1 MAIINLGQEIPYM
14 NITIFQV
21 LTAIIILIVGLIA
34 AKLITAV
41 FKNRLEKTKLPE
53 LVVEFLARFLSS
65 LLYVMVILLVVSTL
79 GVDVGSVVL
88 GLSAVIGLILGFG
101 LQDTMTNLLSGVWL
115 AALRPIDKGEVVTTN
130 GETGTVDAIG
140 MMATEILSFDNKF
153 ITIPN
158 KLVWGSVIV
167 NYTRMPTRR
176 VDVDVGVSY
185 GTDLDRAIPIAM
197 DTMKKHSLVLG
208 DPESVVV
215 VKELADSSVNL
226 QLRAWSKTADYWT
239 VKGDLTKG
247 IFEAFKSEGIEIPF
261 PQMDVH
267 MKQE

>member
-1 MAIINLGQEIPYM
+1 MAIIDLGQKIPYM
-14 NITIFQV
+14 DITIFQV
-21 LTAIIILIVGLIA
+21 LTAIIILIIGLIST
-34 AKLITAV
+34 KVITFA
-41 FKNRLEKTKLPE
+41 FKKQLRNTKLPDI
-53 LVVEFLARFLSS
+53 VVEFLARFLSS
-65 LLYVMVILLVVSTL
+65 LLYVIVILLSVRSV
-79 GVDVGSVVL
+79 GIEVGSIVV

-101 LQDTMTNLLSGVWL
+101 LQDTMTNILSGIWL
-115 AALRPIDKGEVVTTN
+115 TALRPINKGDVIATN
-130 GETGTVDAIG
+130 GETGTVDAVG

-158 KLVWGSVIV
+158 RLVWGSVIV

-185 GTDLDRAIPIAM
+185 GTDLDTAISIAM

-208 DPESVVV
+208 DPEFVVV

-226 QLRAWSKTADYWT
+226 QLRAWSKTADYWI
-239 VKGDLTKG
+239 VKGELTKG
-247 IFEAFKSEGIEIPF
+247 IFEAFNREGINIPF

-267 MKQE
+267 LKQQ

>member
-1 MAIINLGQEIPYM
+1 
-14 NITIFQV
+14 
-21 LTAIIILIVGLIA
+21 
-34 AKLITAV
+34 
-41 FKNRLEKTKLPE
+41 
-53 LVVEFLARFLSS
+53 
-65 LLYVMVILLVVSTL
+65 
-79 GVDVGSVVL
+79 
-88 GLSAVIGLILGFG
+88 
-101 LQDTMTNLLSGVWL
+101 MTNLLAGVWL
-115 AALRPIDKGEVVTTN
+115 AALRPIDKGEVVKTN
-130 GETGTVDAIG
+130 GETGTVDAVG

-215 VKELADSSVNL
+215 VTELADSSVNL
-226 QLRAWSKTADYWT
+226 QLRAWSKTEDYWT

-247 IFEAFKSEGIEIPF
+247 IFEAFKKEGIEIPF

-267 MKQE
+267 LTQQ